1 MCSNLNLNN
10 IKCTT
15 WKRKIGISFFRLLSV
30 SVCHYTSYTHIDSD
44 KSLEY
49 SDYLSDDDHSVT
61 TGSAFIR
68 RFIPEICSVHFVFLE
83 T

>member
-1 MCSNLNLNN
+1 MFNSY
-10 IKCTT
+10 
-15 WKRKIGISFFRLLSV
+15 FFS
-30 SVCHYTSYTHIDSD
+30 SD
-44 KSLEY
+44 ELLEY

-83 T
+83 SLRRKSKSLEFHSS